1 MLTLGK
7 FSAWISTGGIALPE
21 YGVKYSADGKEA
33 TCWIP
38 SEENELFSIRWKESD
53 VSLMDEYGQ
62 LQVVGYVAVDGTSC
76 GGHFMSRSNG
86 GVRAASKDSVNT
98 SATTKRLLLFGKLQL
113 TDDDQYLD
121 RYATEEFG
129 TIKLSLWKVEKLRRK
144 FSIESPT
151 VESHI
156 IHKRVKKATLGHS
169 VRYVPDIIPT
179 GRPPGGRGSRKGFYE
194 DSLTLVLVKD
204 VLDAVRVK
212 DGRKV
217 VIKRMA
223 TGSEEHK
230 IIAHLSSGSQLSDPR
245 NRTVPVL
252 DNITHTQDPS
262 ISFVVMPFAR
272 RFSHPP
278 FSLSRGICQGNTAGL
293 QFMHEQ
299 KISHFDIAVQNMVM
313 DEPPVVPKGSHFAR
327 PSTHRGSFG
336 LFSWRKRC
344 SVGPL
349 NYWYI
354 DFGNSDLYPEG
365 TEKARTL
372 GLLRNCKEIQE
383 LSNTVPYN
391 PFKVDVCQLGIVI
404 LEVIKP
410 YPGLELFRALGDS
423 MSNPHPDDRP
433 DPTAA
438 LAQLDKIVQ
447 GLDPRTLRASIWRE
461 TDTWIDRLTRRFLG
475 GSYLDFSPV

>member
-1 MLTLGK
+1 MPT
-7 FSAWISTGGIALPE
+7 
-21 YGVKYSADGKEA
+21 
-33 TCWIP
+33 
-38 SEENELFSIRWKESD
+38 
-53 VSLMDEYGQ
+53 
-62 LQVVGYVAVDGTSC
+62 
-76 GGHFMSRSNG
+76 
-86 GVRAASKDSVNT
+86 
-98 SATTKRLLLFGKLQL
+98 ATTVRRWEPTFAFDEKAQL
-113 TDDDQYLD
+113 WTDDYNVL
-121 RYATEEFG
+121 
-129 TIKLSLWKVEKLRRK
+129 LSLGYQLR
-144 FSIESPT
+144 P
-151 VESHI
+151 
-156 IHKRVKKATLGHS
+156 
-169 VRYVPDIIPT
+169 RYYPDWTPSWRS
-179 GRPPGGRGSRKGFYE
+179 GKQKGFYE

-245 NRTVPVL
+245 NRIVPVL
-252 DNITHTQDPS
+252 DIITHTQDPS

-278 FSLSRGICQGNTAGL
+278 FHCRAEFAKAIRQYIEGL

-313 DEPPVVPKGSHFAR
+313 DEPPVVPNGSHFAR

-423 MSNPHPDDRP
+423 MSSPHPDDRP

-438 LAQLDKIVQ
+438 LAHLDKIVQ
-447 GLDPRTLRASIWRE
+447 GLDPRTLRASIWQ
-461 TDTWIDRLTRRFLG
+461 
-475 GSYLDFSPV
+475 